1 MRAALQT
8 KKARLL
14 RRAASSVR
22 CSATSRIVVD
32 ARADDGEA
40 VVAVAAIA
48 EEQRVGR
55 QAVDRADIVV
65 VAVAEVDVE
74 ALDLGGQVVGEGVLD
89 TAADRPAAAP
99 VVVVVAAARDQ
110 AAAGGEAV
118 VVAAVV
124 VEEPETRWRLSYPCN
139 SPARL
144 AREGQHRVK
153 RRVFDGSRPAANAK
167 RHD

>member
-8 KKARLL
+8 KKARLF

-99 VVVVVAAARDQ
+99 VVVVAAARDQ

>member
-8 KKARLL
+8 KKARLSAGPPRLSDVRL
-14 RRAASSVR
+14 RAEF
-22 CSATSRIVVD
+22 VVD
-32 ARADDGEA
+32 ARAEDAEA

-74 ALDLGGQVVGEGVLD
+74 ALDVGGQVVGEGVLD
-89 TAADRPAAAP
+89 AAADGPAAAP
-99 VVVVVAAARDQ
+99 VVVVAAARDQ

>member
-65 VAVAEVDVE
+65 VAVAELDVE
-74 ALDLGGQVVGEGVLD
+74 ALDVGGQVVGEGVLD
-89 TAADRPAAAP
+89 AAADGPAAAP
-99 VVVVVAAARDQ
+99 VVVVAAARDQ

-124 VEEPETRWRLSYPCN
+124 VEEPERRWRLSYPCN

-144 AREGQHRVK
+144 AREG
-153 RRVFDGSRPAANAK
+153 
-167 RHD
+167 